1 MPYFPLRI
9 QNLIAMRFIQF
20 LFVHILHTL
29 KTTQGN
35 CQARCELTN
44 RPTTDTR
51 LANRALVGHSFKNF
65 TVNKPYDCHL
75 LCFVEKCRCKAYQIK
90 GKHSSELLDE
100 ERFAAP
106 NDLVEEKEYEYYDT
120 SREYEKA
127 VRYYQFEDNL
137 SYKDG
142 LSSFNWSI
150 KGVENTDSY
159 IAPFQLL
166 LHIQWCGCE
175 NNIVSGSVSL
185 SYTST
190 LFSFLRIEQRAITI
204 KSIQKIRIKVVKV
217 KKRKGRKTWVN
228 IVTLPVTHQRIKR
241 NRLLSLTRKIELV
254 I

>member
-1 MPYFPLRI
+1 
-9 QNLIAMRFIQF
+9 MRLIQF
-20 LFVHILHTL
+20 LFVHILHIL
-29 KTTQGN
+29 KTTQAN

-51 LANRALVGHSFKNF
+51 MANRALVGHSFTNF

-75 LCFVEKCRCKAYQIK
+75 LCFVKKCRCQAYQIK
-90 GKHSSELLDE
+90 GKHSCELLDE
-100 ERFAAP
+100 DRFAAP
-106 NDLVEEKEYEYYDT
+106 DDFVEDQECEYYDT

-150 KGVENTDSY
+150 KGVDDTDSY
-159 IAPFQLL
+159 IALFRLL

-185 SYTST
+185 SHTST
-190 LFSFLRIEQRAITI
+190 ISSFLRIEQRAITI
-204 KSIQKIRIKVVKV
+204 KSIQKIRRKVVKV
-217 KKRKGRKTWVN
+217 KRGKGEV
-228 IVTLPVTHQRIKR
+228 HE
-241 NRLLSLTRKIELV
+241 LT
-254 I
+254 